1 MDLQVYNREKGIL
14 EKEHIVGHK
23 YLYWLYHKNSGN
35 FLLERIVKRKFA
47 SRIYGALKDRKGS
60 KKKIRDFI
68 DENKIIEE
76 EFLDKVSDYKNFN
89 EFFYRKLKAEARPIN
104 MDQSVL
110 ASPADGRVFIYEN
123 ILSDKIV
130 QIKGM
135 DFNLAQLVGSD
146 QLMAD
151 YDGGTMII
159 VRLNPTDYHRFH
171 FPDSGLPGQTKEIKG
186 SYYSVNTGV
195 LDKIDNIYLKNKR
208 TVTEFETDNFG
219 KILYLEI
226 GATFV
231 GTIVQTFQAGLKVEK
246 GAEKGYFKFGGST
259 VILFLKKDSF
269 QADKDILEYTEKG
282 IETLLKMGQSLGK
295 AK

>member
-1 MDLQVYNREKGIL
+1 MDLKIYNREKQRI
-14 EKEHIVGHK
+14 EEENIVGHK
-23 YLYWLYHKNSGN
+23 YMHWLYYKNSGN
-35 FLLERIVKRKFA
+35 FVLERIVKRKLA
-47 SRIYGALKDRKGS
+47 SKIYGALKDRKGS

-68 DENKIIEE
+68 EMNKIVEE
-76 EFLDKVSDYKNFN
+76 EFLDQVADYKNFN
-89 EFFYRKLKAEARPIN
+89 EFFYRKLKPEARPIDQ
-104 MDQSVL
+104 DQSVL
-110 ASPADGRVFIYEN
+110 LSPADGRVFIHEN
-123 ILSDKIV
+123 IAANKIV

-135 DFNLAQLVGSD
+135 DFNLAQLVGSE
-146 QLMAD
+146 QAIAD
-151 YDGGTMII
+151 FNGGTMIV

-171 FPDSGLPGQTKEIKG
+171 FPDSGLPGKTREIKG

-195 LDKIDNIYLKNKR
+195 LDRIDNIYLKNKR
-208 TVTEFETDNFG
+208 TVTEFTSDNFG

-231 GTIVQTFQAGLKVEK
+231 GTIVQTFKPDAWVER

-269 QADKDILEYTEKG
+269 IPDPDISQYTEKR